1 MKFFSILFV
10 IFCHSV
16 IFLVFIHTE
25 NKLLIADF
33 SSEGLTELNSESTT
47 FQSKYPHQN
56 DAYVITVE
64 LSDWIYPN
72 ATQEIP
78 VEEPKVILE
87 IETELA
93 IQKTI
98 QPEAKSEPIPEP
110 QIQPKK
116 TSSKP
121 EKTTK
126 QKTVKSAKP
135 ANSTHNQKGT
145 GSGNRNAI
153 GNGTGKNSIDGPAG
167 FTNGNSD
174 QTILRNIQRCYPLI
188 SRRRGEQGLAIVRIH
203 VDANGNST
211 KTEIIQSTN
220 FSRLDKCAL
229 ESVKSLKVKSK
240 VVNGKKSPSYF
251 DQPIRFRLN

>member
-1 MKFFSILFV
+1 MKLLSILFV
-10 IFCHSV
+10 IFCHSAL
-16 IFLVFIHTE
+16 FLVFIHTE
-25 NKLLIADF
+25 NELLMADF
-33 SSEGLTELNSESTT
+33 SSEGLTELNAEQET
-47 FQSKYPHQN
+47 FKAKYPHQD

-64 LSDWIYPN
+64 LSDWTYPN

-78 VEEPKVILE
+78 IEEPKVTPE
-87 IETELA
+87 ITIEPM
-93 IQKTI
+93 IQ
-98 QPEAKSEPIPEP
+98 EPIPEP
-110 QIQPKK
+110 QTQSKK
-116 TSSKP
+116 IAPKP
-121 EKTTK
+121 EKTIT
-126 QKTVKSAKP
+126 QKPIQSTKP

-153 GNGTGKNSIDGPAG
+153 GNGTGKNSTDGPAG
-167 FTNGNSD
+167 FANGNSD

-188 SRRRGEQGLAIVRIH
+188 SRRRGEQGLAIVRIY

-240 VVNGKKSPSYF
+240 VVNGKKSPSHF